1 VNLPPLI
8 EFHNVSVARGG
19 RVALDGVSLSIA
31 AGEHAAILGPNG
43 SGKSTFIK
51 AITRECYP
59 LLRGPD
65 SYVRIFGRQVWNVFE
80 LRSLLGI
87 VTSDLERAC
96 SREFTAREIIVS
108 GFFSSVGVWPYYQVT
123 PAMEERTAAVLDLL
137 EIPHLAGRPVGEMS
151 SGETR
156 RVMIARALVHNP
168 RALVLDEPTTSLDLR
183 AARGLR
189 DTLRKIAAS
198 GVSLIVVT
206 HHLPDILPEVQRVIC
221 LRDGRV
227 VRDGDKEQVLTP
239 DVLECVFGIPVEV
252 VRQDGY
258 YLAW

>member
-1 VNLPPLI
+1 MAPLI
-8 EFHNVSVARGG
+8 EFQNVSLARGG
-19 RVALDGVSLSIA
+19 RTALDGVSLSIA

-43 SGKSTFIK
+43 SGKSTLIK

-65 SYVRIFGRQVWNVFE
+65 SFVRIFGRQVWNVFE

-87 VTSDLERAC
+87 VTSDLEHAC
-96 SREFTAREIIVS
+96 SREFTAREIVVS
-108 GFFSSVGVWPYYQVT
+108 GFFSSVGVWPYYEVT
-123 PAMEERTAAVLDLL
+123 PAMEERTTAVLDLL
-137 EIPHLAGRPVGEMS
+137 EIAHLAGRPVAHMS

-156 RVMIARALVHNP
+156 RVMIARALVHDP
-168 RALVLDEPTTSLDLR
+168 RALILDEPTTSLDLR
-183 AARGLR
+183 AARSLR
-189 DTLRKIAAS
+189 TTLRKIAAT

-206 HHLPDILPEVQRVIC
+206 HHLPDILPEIRRVIC
-221 LRDGRV
+221 LRDGRII
-227 VRDGDKEQVLTP
+227 RDGDKEQVLTP
-239 DVLECVFGIPVEV
+239 ASLAQVFGVQVEV